1 MILKNKKIKKA
12 AKILAIALAATTLT
26 GCSLFARD
34 DAPKGGLVIEKD
46 AKNLEQGAYYTF
58 NGEQYGKLYSPE
70 RNFANSTSNAK
81 GSTSNVIF

>member
-46 AKNLEQGAYYTF
+46 AKNLEQGAYTHLMENNMENFILQNETF
-58 NGEQYGKLYSPE
+58 QTQLQTLKEALQM
-70 RNFANSTSNAK
+70 
-81 GSTSNVIF
+81 